1 MSVKNKINGSK
12 IPSQDCVVPFWDCQ
26 ARFGRIDRCLR
37 VLKTQLFSVLRKH
50 PRDQDLPFLD
60 LRERVSRVIP
70 MVAVVVT
77 LHDANMLCSVTQ
89 TADTL
94 NTGDHS
100 VPRMEAQIY
109 DRLEIEIRVVCGLNS
124 HAHWSTRAEIESEII
139 TALVRTRLTYW
150 VYGRLLVLVYDE
162 LDRWGGDGVV
172 CVEAEH

>member
-1 MSVKNKINGSK
+1 
-12 IPSQDCVVPFWDCQ
+12 
-26 ARFGRIDRCLR
+26 
-37 VLKTQLFSVLRKH
+37 
-50 PRDQDLPFLD
+50 
-60 LRERVSRVIP
+60 